1 MFDHQEFQWQ
11 AFGVHLFLSFQPTI
25 TVGNPYPQQ
34 NIPVGT
40 NSSSGSYTHVPE
52 EIEDDFNWEKL
63 L

>member
-1 MFDHQEFQWQ
+1 MLKEYM
-11 AFGVHLFLSFQPTI
+11 ASLLQPPI

-40 NSSSGSYTHVPE
+40 PSQPYNPPVPE
-52 EIEDDFNWEKL
+52 DIEDDFNWDRL